1 MSRHGAALAL
11 RADHDFK
18 TLRGAIRDFAG
29 AHKIPTW
36 RHKIFETSGTAAGQA
51 TAFGLL
57 GHGGYLG
64 IVGFTTDK
72 AEIRLSN
79 LMALDATA
87 QGNWACLPE
96 HYPAVVD
103 LVLSGRVDV
112 EPFIERR
119 PLASI
124 NQTFD
129 DVHHR
134 RTARRVVL
142 IPEV

>member
-1 MSRHGAALAL
+1 MRLA
-11 RADHDFK
+11 R
-18 TLRGAIRDFAG
+18 
-29 AHKIPTW
+29 KIPTW
-36 RHKIFETSGTAAGQA
+36 RQKIFETSGTPAGQS

-64 IVGFTTDK
+64 VVGFTPAKT
-72 AEIRLSN
+72 ELRLSN
-79 LMALDATA
+79 LMVFDAVA

-103 LVLSGRVDV
+103 LILSGRVV
-112 EPFIERR
+112 LEPFVERR
-119 PLASI
+119 PLSSI

-134 RTARRVVL
+134 RTQRRIVL
-142 IPEV
+142 IPEK